1 MSRKPASARH
11 RVDSTAKA
19 LEAEAK
25 RLGVGVVPLGG
36 TIDAALFLGRVVVL
50 VDWKGPTTGLTEG
63 QGRLLAKGAPIHFV
77 STVPQLELLVAEMR
91 RTALET

>member
-1 MSRKPASARH
+1 MKPASARH
-11 RVDSTAKA
+11 RVDQTAKA

-36 TIDAALFLGRVVVL
+36 TVDVALFLGRVVVL
-50 VDWKGPTTGLTEG
+50 VDWKSSATGLTEG

-91 RTALET
+91 RSALER